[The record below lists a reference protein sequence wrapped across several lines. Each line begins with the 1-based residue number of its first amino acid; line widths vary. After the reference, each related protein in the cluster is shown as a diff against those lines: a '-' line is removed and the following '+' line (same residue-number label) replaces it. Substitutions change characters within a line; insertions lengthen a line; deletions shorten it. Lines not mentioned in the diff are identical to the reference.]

1 MGKRFLWFAL
11 GVGVAVV
18 VVWKGR
24 ELYQKL
30 TPRGVAA
37 QLERAGSGLA
47 AKAGAFAATVTD
59 AMASREAELRE
70 ALGVAD

>member
-1 MGKRFLWFAL
+1 MGRRALWFAL

-24 ELYQKL
+24 EWYQKL

-37 QLERAGSGLA
+37 QLEQAGSGLA
-47 AKAGAFAATVTD
+47 ARAGDFVRTVAE
-59 AMASREAELRE
+59 AMAEREAELRDAIGVE
-70 ALGVAD
+70 A